1 MNISMHQ
8 ARAPRRVG
16 TLRIFSAILLAAALA
31 TPVIAQDKGNTNME
45 ILREKIKADKKLV
58 VAKNMELSD
67 AEGKAFWP
75 IYDAYQKEL
84 DAINARL
91 GRTITAYA
99 EAYRKG
105 PISNE
110 LAMQLLD
117 EALSVEE
124 AETALKR
131 SFVPRLNKA
140 LPAAKTAR
148 YIQIESKIRALV
160 RMELAGNIPL
170 VE

>member
-1 MNISMHQ
+1 MKFV
-8 ARAPRRVG
+8 RV
-16 TLRIFSAILLAAALA
+16 LAILIAAVLAGPA
-31 TPVIAQDKGNTNME
+31 IAQDKGDTNME

-58 VAKNMELSD
+58 VAKNMDLSETE
-67 AEGKAFWP
+67 AKAFWP
-75 IYDAYQKEL
+75 IYEAYQTEL
-84 DAINARL
+84 DAINSRL
-91 GRTITAYA
+91 GRAISAYA
-99 EAYRKG
+99 EAYKKG

-117 EALSVEE
+117 EGLAVEE

-131 SFVPRLNKA
+131 SYVPKLNKA

>member
-1 MNISMHQ
+1 MKL
-8 ARAPRRVG
+8 ARI
-16 TLRIFSAILLAAALA
+16 LAILLAAALA
-31 TPVIAQDKGNTNME
+31 APAIAQDKGDTSME

-58 VAKNMELSD
+58 VAKNMDLSETE
-67 AEGKAFWP
+67 ARAFWP
-75 IYDAYQKEL
+75 IYEAYQKEL

-91 GRTITAYA
+91 GRAITAYA

-117 EALSVEE
+117 EGLAVEE

-131 SFVPRLNKA
+131 SYVPKLNKA